1 MSVELDCCL
10 KSASCS
16 PWQAGSRLC
25 VCASIST
32 AIPKMEREGGWGAK
46 RMKYWLALLKA
57 EARSTL
63 CSRGKRGGE
72 GKLKWKSEV
81 TEFIRSVGSEPWT
94 CLWVSVAVPVHV
106 FSLSSGRPH
115 SPQSLCQSSLI
126 VSALSSYFSFFCIQ
140 PILWLPSDLFSSFSG
155 ESLSGLDGHQREAP
169 MDSDFSRSLAALF
182 LYALL
187 HIFASWVN
195 NISFPH
201 IVFH

>member
-32 AIPKMEREGGWGAK
+32 AIPKMERDGGWGAK
-46 RMKYWLALLKA
+46 RMKYWLAPLKA

-72 GKLKWKSEV
+72 EKLKWKSEV

-106 FSLSSGRPH
+106 FSLSSGRPIRLRVYVKAL
-115 SPQSLCQSSLI
+115 SLCQPSHLVSVFFVFSQSCDCLQTCFRPSQGNLSLDWMVI
-126 VSALSSYFSFFCIQ
+126 KERLPWTVVSHFL
-140 PILWLPSDLFSSFSG
+140 LLPSFSTLCCIYLHP
-155 ESLSGLDGHQREAP
+155 ES
-169 MDSDFSRSLAALF
+169 
-182 LYALL
+182 
-187 HIFASWVN
+187 IT
-195 NISFPH
+195 
-201 IVFH
+201 